1 MDRLAEV
8 DARFKLENF
17 VDKVLAADI
26 EHPNTDLFNRIF
38 DLLDVLRNDA
48 SIDSANPQINLNAS
62 NNGDLMSNAHSRRS
76 NHLARIPT

>member
-8 DARFKLENF
+8 DARFKLEDF
-17 VDKVLAADI
+17 VERVIAADI

-48 SIDSANPQINLNAS
+48 SIDSAN
-62 NNGDLMSNAHSRRS
+62 NNIAQN
-76 NHLARIPT
+76 